1 MQSKI
6 ESARVKVESARQR
19 VEEAIINSLPA
30 YNVSSRRNTL
40 AVACSDLAMAEAFKI
55 LERE

>member
-6 ESARVKVESARQR
+6 EAARAKVELARQR
-19 VEEAIINSLPA
+19 VDDAINNCLPA
-30 YNVSSRRNTL
+30 YIVRSRRNAL
-40 AVACSDLAMAEAFKI
+40 AVACSDLAMTEAFKI

>member
-6 ESARVKVESARQR
+6 EAARAKVEAARQR
-19 VEEAIINSLPA
+19 VEEAIINCLPA
-30 YNVSSRRNTL
+30 YIVRSRRNTL
-40 AVACSDLAMAEAFKI
+40 VVACSDLAMAEAFNV

>member
-6 ESARVKVESARQR
+6 ESARAKVELARQR
-19 VEEAIINSLPA
+19 IEDAIINSLPA
-30 YNVSSRRNTL
+30 YIVRSRRNAL
-40 AVACSDLAMAEAFKI
+40 AIACSDLAMTEAFKI